1 MIGDLAPNKE
11 MGLCRTCAIVLPD
24 QDLCRS
30 TIYTFKFLENPTTL
44 MITNPLVFRE
54 TELSDEAGYCKDNK
68 HQVAMPAVTIV
79 GNSADV
85 YR

>member
-11 MGLCRTCAIVLPD
+11 MGLSRTCAIVLPD

-30 TIYTFKFLENPTTL
+30 TIYTFKFLGNPTTL

-54 TELSDEAGYCKDNK
+54 TELSDEARYCKDNR